1 MQKLRY
7 KFTGILFF
15 IMPILLLAHMPH
27 PELRKGSSD
36 LMHSP
41 PKWSSDAGGEVKK
54 EKKKF
59 PEEKLCKPKGK
70 YTKEKT
76 IKMEFNVN
84 ADALLKV
91 DNSYGNLNIT
101 SWNENRILIE
111 VHIKTNGNNEEKV
124 QRKLE
129 EISVDF
135 EASSSM
141 VSARTD
147 FDDDSSSWGWNWG
160 KNNNVN
166 MQINYTIK
174 LPIKSNINL
183 DNDYGSIILDRVDGH
198 AKINCDYGRLD
209 IGELRGRNNQ
219 LNFDYTSKST
229 IGYMNSGKISADY
242 SGFTIEKAGDLDIN
256 ADYTNSTIGEMGNL
270 QYSSDYGKIE
280 IGEAKNVQGTG
291 DYINVQLG
299 TIHGNVD
306 IVADYGSLKIGKMAK
321 DAGNIQIKTD
331 YTGVKIGYAHEY
343 HFDFEIST
351 SYSGVSGKDDFEI
364 KISEEKNTSKY
375 YKGHYGSANGG
386 NSVSISS
393 DYGDISFYKN

>member
-1 MQKLRY
+1 MQKIRFRY
-7 KFTGILFF
+7 MGMLFLVL
-15 IMPILLLAHMPH
+15 PILLIANHGDL
-27 PELRKGSSD
+27 KGR
-36 LMHSP
+36 
-41 PKWSSDAGGEVKK
+41 
-54 EKKKF
+54 
-59 PEEKLCKPKGK
+59 

-76 IKMEFNVN
+76 IKKEFNVN
-84 ADALLKV
+84 SDALLKV

-124 QRKLE
+124 QRKLD

-135 EASSSM
+135 EASNSM

-147 FDDDSSSWGWNWG
+147 FDDDKGWGWNWG

-174 LPIKSNINL
+174 LPVKGNVNL

-256 ADYTNSTIGEMGNL
+256 ADYTNSTVMNMGNL
-270 QYSSDYGKIE
+270 KYSSDYGKIE

-306 IVADYGSLKIGKMAK
+306 IVADYGSLKIEEMAE
-321 DAGNIQIKTD
+321 DAGNVQIRTD
-331 YTGVKIGYAHEY
+331 YTGVKIGYVEQY
-343 HFDFEIST
+343 HFDFEIRT
-351 SYSGVSGKDDFEI
+351 SYAGVSGKDDFEI
-364 KISEEKNTSKY
+364 NISEEKNTSKF
-375 YKGHYGSANGG
+375 YKGHYGSANSG
-386 NSVSISS
+386 NSISISS
-393 DYGDISFYKN
+393 DYGGVSFFKN

>member
-1 MQKLRY
+1 MQKLRFKY
-7 KFTGILFF
+7 MGILLF
-15 IMPILLLAHMPH
+15 ILPVLIFAH
-27 PELRKGSSD
+27 ER
-36 LMHSP
+36 
-41 PKWSSDAGGEVKK
+41 E
-54 EKKKF
+54 
-59 PEEKLCKPKGK
+59 PKGK

-76 IKMEFNVN
+76 IKKEFNVN
-84 ADALLKV
+84 ANVLLKV

-124 QRKLE
+124 QQKLD

-135 EASSSM
+135 EASSST
-141 VSARTD
+141 VSATTD
-147 FDDDSSSWGWNWG
+147 FNDNNSSWGWNWG
-160 KNNNVN
+160 KKNNVN
-166 MQINYTIK
+166 MQVNYTIK
-174 LPIKSNINL
+174 LPIKSNVNL

-229 IGYMNSGKISADY
+229 IGYMTSGKISADY
-242 SGFTIEKAGDLDIN
+242 SGFTIEKAGDLDIS
-256 ADYTNSTIGEMGNL
+256 ADYTNSTVGEMGNL

-299 TIHGNVD
+299 TIHGSVD
-306 IVADYGSLKIGKMAK
+306 IVADYGSLKIDKMAE
-321 DAGNIQIKTD
+321 DAGNMLLKTD
-331 YTGVKIGYAHEY
+331 YTGIKIGYDPNY
-343 HFDFEIST
+343 HFNFEIRT
-351 SYSGVSGKDDFEI
+351 SYAGVSGKDDFETA
-364 KISEEKNTSKY
+364 ISEEKNNSNY
-375 YKGHYGSANGG
+375 YEGHYGSPNSG

-393 DYGDISFYKN
+393 DYGGISFYKN